1 MFDIDL
7 LIQLAL
13 MPVGLIGLLGG
24 LLGGAMGGGMLKGMM
39 NRGGGGGPSQA
50 PSNTPQASK
59 SVADP
64 VQPQAPAQEQTAPEV
79 QNPEPVQEPAQ
90 PKVTDSLLS
99 DIEQP
104 AQVEAAKKATVTD
117 NLLDPVDPIAD
128 PKPTQKGEEIEAP
141 DVVNKTDTDTPVA
154 QQQSE
159 ILGKTPMLEKT
170 DALPNRVFDA
180 GTNEQNFQF
189 QEGMPARQVDTGD
202 SENPSMGYQYKQGST
217 VAGGL
222 PRQRYGVRV

>member
-1 MFDIDL
+1 ML
-7 LIQLAL
+7 MQMML
-13 MPVGLIGLLGG
+13 MPLGFIGLLGG
-24 LLGGAMGGGMLKGMM
+24 LLGGAMGGGMLGGMM
-39 NRGGGGGPSQA
+39 RGRGGGGGQSQA

-90 PKVTDSLLS
+90 PKVTEGLLS
-99 DIEQP
+99 DVEQP
-104 AQVEAAKKATVTD
+104 KQVEKAEQANVTD
-117 NLLDPVDPIAD
+117 GLLDPVDPIAD
-128 PKPTQKGEEIEAP
+128 PKPTQKGEEIKAP

-159 ILGKTPMLEKT
+159 MLGKTPMLEKT
-170 DALPNRVFDA
+170 DLLQNRIFDA

-202 SENPSMGYQYKQGST
+202 AENPTMGYQYKQGST

-222 PRQRYGVRV
+222 PRQRYGVRA